1 MHWNQGAV
9 GKSHVALS
17 QGSETALRA
26 VPDMAP
32 RERGARR
39 SEVEV
44 EEASV
49 SSWENS
55 IHTTVKEE
63 LFAVSPEVSMQFR
76 LAHRV
81 IRPEFDKL
89 RALFCT

>member
-1 MHWNQGAV
+1 MRWNQGAV
-9 GKSHVALS
+9 GKSHVGLS
-17 QGSETALRA
+17 Q
-26 VPDMAP
+26 PDIAS

-55 IHTTVKEE
+55 IQTTVKEE
-63 LFAVSPEVSMQFR
+63 LFAVSSEVSMQFC
-76 LAHRV
+76 LTHRV
-81 IRPEFDKL
+81 TRTEFDKIL
-89 RALFCT
+89 ALFCT